1 MPSIFWTGKLS
12 FPMWLM
18 INANNLLALA
28 VGNATDGDAMKSRVR
43 EGYEAS
49 FSDHVDRYDELGL
62 ELQDRSAE
70 IQLQGL
76 RLAGQSVLDIG
87 CGTGVVA
94 MQALQA
100 GARDA
105 VCGDISMHIMEP
117 AKHKVLPRPGSL
129 RFTQLDAEDL
139 PFADD
144 SFDAVLSGMSFGLFP
159 DQRRALREMVR
170 VAKPSG
176 LVCIGAHGPEH
187 YWEAIDG
194 WFRCI
199 SKLRVLGYRLE
210 FWPRSEAY
218 LRRLAT
224 IPELEDLHSHREV
237 WKTAFP
243 SGGEMY
249 DFFAAVTAIWW
260 YAKFPPDEVANETA
274 RTRAYFDRKGLDVIT
289 DDVIAVWGRKVHR
302 RPTGLGK

>member
-1 MPSIFWTGKLS
+1 MPSIFWTGRLT
-12 FPMWLM
+12 FPMRLM
-18 INANNLLALA
+18 VNSNNLLALV
-28 VGNATDGDAMKSRVR
+28 VGNATNTDAMKIRVK
-43 EGYEAS
+43 EGYEAR
-49 FSDHVDRYDELGL
+49 FSQHVERYDELGL
-62 ELQDRSAE
+62 ALQDRSAE

-76 RLAGQSVLDIG
+76 QLAGQSVVDIG

-94 MQALQA
+94 LQALRS

-105 VCGDISMHIMEP
+105 VCGDISLHIMQP
-117 AKHKVLPRPGSL
+117 AKDKVLPKPGTL

-159 DQRRALREMVR
+159 DQPKALREMVR
-170 VAKPSG
+170 VAKPGG

-199 SKLRVLGYRLE
+199 SKRRVLGYRLE
-210 FWPRSEAY
+210 FWPRTEAY
-218 LRRLAT
+218 LRRLAR

-237 WKTAFP
+237 WKTTFP
-243 SGGEMY
+243 SGGAMY
-249 DFFAAVTAIWW
+249 DFFAAVTALWW
-260 YAKFPPDEVANETA
+260 YANFPPSEVARESE
-274 RTRAYFDRKGLDVIT
+274 RTREYFERKQLDTIT
-289 DDVIAVWGRKVHR
+289 DDIIAVRGRKVK
-302 RPTGLGK
+302 PP